1 MKKRSSPNAERLID
15 GGIQRMAV
23 SPSRYELH
31 PKMNKDKVGFY
42 KSDELNARASRTAY
56 VRSDPF
62 EDESYFRR
70 IVRIAIDD
78 HFHTQCHPVNK

>member
-1 MKKRSSPNAERLID
+1 MKKRSAPNADKLID

-23 SPSRYELH
+23 SPSRFELH

-42 KSDELNARASRTAY
+42 KGDELNARASRCAY

-62 EDESYFRR
+62 EDEMYFRR
-70 IVRIAIDD
+70 IVRIALDD
-78 HFHTQCHPVNK
+78 HFQTQCHPANK

>member
-78 HFHTQCHPVNK
+78 HFHTQCHPANK

>member
-1 MKKRSSPNAERLID
+1 
-15 GGIQRMAV
+15 MAV

-31 PKMNKDKVGFY
+31 PKMNKYKVGFY

-70 IVRIAIDD
+70 IVRISVDD
-78 HFHTQCHPVNK
+78 HFHT

>member
-1 MKKRSSPNAERLID
+1 
-15 GGIQRMAV
+15 MAV

-42 KSDELNARASRTAY
+42 KSDELNVRASRTAY

-70 IVRIAIDD
+70 IVRIALDD
-78 HFHTQCHPVNK
+78 HFQTQCHPANK